1 MKKNILLIAIFFISG
16 NIFAKNPYE
25 KMAFELSKD
34 VENIK
39 TIAVIPF
46 AYATNNKISND
57 GFIIAERLSTEFVNI
72 KKFKVIE
79 RNVLYKVLEELK
91 LQQSGVVDQTMAKE
105 IGKIL
110 SVDALVT
117 GTLIEVDDEIEVNA
131 RLIRTDTAEVIKA
144 TKVKVKKDWGINYSM
159 GETSGFRRLST
170 GIVGNYFDFLF
181 GFSAQKMDGSFDFDV
196 EGFEGLREINNVGV
210 EGIGPVGI
218 RFVSISKNHFGFNFE
233 LSYERYNSKEKNL
246 DNVILKKD
254 YFKTGSLSFSM
265 DFLFNAFISRYISFY
280 FGVGG
285 GIGFDKVS
293 SDYVND
299 INRHKLDEFSLSFL
313 YRLPVGIRFV
323 KNNITYFAEA
333 RYEGHSISFD
343 RGTYDTGSPENN
355 SLDFRGIRYCFG
367 IGIKY

>member
-1 MKKNILLIAIFFISG
+1 MKKNIFLIAIFFISG

-25 KMAFELSKD
+25 KIAFELSKD
-34 VENIK
+34 IENIK

-57 GFIIAERLSTEFVNI
+57 GFIITERLSTEFVNI
-72 KKFKVIE
+72 KKFKVVE

-144 TKVKVKKDWGINYSM
+144 TKARVKKDWGVSYALERAKTDI
-159 GETSGFRRLST
+159 T
-170 GIVGNYFDFLF
+170 GNYFDFLF
-181 GFSAQKMDGSFDFDV
+181 GFSSQKMDGSFDNSVSGFKQIDSFDV
-196 EGFEGLREINNVGV
+196 KGLGPIGVRWGMIN
-210 EGIGPVGI
+210 
-218 RFVSISKNHFGFNFE
+218 SNHFGYNFE
-233 LSYERYNSKEKNL
+233 ISYERYLTKEKKVGLVTL
-246 DNVILKKD
+246 DDN
-254 YFKTGSLSFSM
+254 YFKVGSFSISM
-265 DFLFNAFISRYISFY
+265 DFLFNAFMSRYSSLY

-285 GIGFDKVS
+285 GVSFDNVS
-293 SDYVND
+293 SDHIYDVD
-299 INRHKLDEFSLSFL
+299 GHKLNEFSLSFL
-313 YRLPVGIRFV
+313 YRLPVGIKFV
-323 KNNITYFAEA
+323 KNNTSYFIEA
-333 RYEGHSISFD
+333 RYESHSVSYD
-343 RGTYDTGSPENN
+343 RGTDTETNT
-355 SLDFRGIRYCFG
+355 LDFKGIRYCFG

>member
-1 MKKNILLIAIFFISG
+1 MKKNIFLIAIFFISG

-79 RNVLYKVLEELK
+79 RNVLYKLLEELK

-159 GETSGFRRLST
+159 GETSGFRRLGT

-181 GFSAQKMDGSFDFDV
+181 GFSAQKMDGSFDNPVSGFKQIDSFDV
-196 EGFEGLREINNVGV
+196 KGL
-210 EGIGPVGI
+210 GPIGI
-218 RFVSISKNHFGFNFE
+218 RWGMINSNHFGYNFE
-233 LSYERYNSKEKNL
+233 ISYERYLTKEKKVGLVTL
-246 DNVILKKD
+246 DD
-254 YFKTGSLSFSM
+254 SYFEVGSFSVSM
-265 DFLFNAFISRYISFY
+265 DFLFNAFMSRYSSLY
-280 FGVGG
+280 FGAGG
-285 GIGFDKVS
+285 GVSFDNVS
-293 SDYVND
+293 SDHIYNVD
-299 INRHKLDEFSLSFL
+299 GHKLNEFSLSFL
-313 YRLPVGIRFV
+313 YRLPVGIKFV
-323 KNNITYFAEA
+323 KNNTSYFIEA
-333 RYEGHSISFD
+333 RYEGHSISYD
-343 RGTYDTGSPENN
+343 RGNYTETNT
-355 SLDFRGIRYCFG
+355 LDFKGIRYCFG